1 MQKKWLNTISVTQS
15 KFNVSLAIFND
26 LSSNFCTTIF
36 LTFVVMVFTASQ
48 IAGILEGE
56 VEGNPEIAVHKLAKI
71 EEGEAGSLTFLANP
85 KYTPFIYTTK
95 ASITIVNKDF
105 NPEEKLATTLIKVDD
120 AYESFSKLL
129 EYYDQAK
136 NTKTGIEH
144 PTHIAE
150 SAVYG
155 EGFYLGAFAYVG
167 ENVVM
172 GKGVKIYPNAYI
184 GDNVTLAD
192 NVVIFAG
199 AKVYSETVIGN
210 NCVIQ
215 SGAIVGADGFG
226 FAPSKNGTFS
236 KIPQTGNVILEDD
249 VDVGAGTTIDRATMG
264 STILR
269 KGVKLDN
276 QIQIAHNVE
285 IGEHT
290 VIAAQTGIAGSTKI
304 GKHCMIGG
312 QVGIVGHITIG
323 DNVRIQA
330 QSGIGR
336 SVKDNEILQG
346 SPALNYGD
354 YNKSYVHFKNL
365 PKIVNQI
372 QELDKKTKSDGNR

>member
-1 MQKKWLNTISVTQS
+1 
-15 KFNVSLAIFND
+15 
-26 LSSNFCTTIF
+26 
-36 LTFVVMVFTASQ
+36 MVFTAGQ

-71 EEGEAGSLTFLANP
+71 EEGEKGSLTFLANP
-85 KYTPFIYTTK
+85 KYTSFIYTTK

-105 NPEEKLATTLIKVDD
+105 IPDHNIETTLIKVDD

-129 EYYDQAK
+129 EYYNQVK
-136 NTKTGIEH
+136 NIKVGIEN
-144 PTHIAE
+144 PVYISE
-150 SAVYG
+150 SATYG
-155 EGFYLGAFAYVG
+155 NDFYMGAFAYLG
-167 ENVVM
+167 NNVKI
-172 GKGVKIYPNAYI
+172 GNGVKVHPNVYI
-184 GDNVTLAD
+184 GDNVTIAD
-192 NVVIFAG
+192 NVVVLAG
-199 AKVYSETVIGN
+199 AKIHSESIIGN
-210 NCVIQ
+210 NCVIH
-215 SGAIVGADGFG
+215 SGAIIGADGFG
-226 FAPSKNGTFS
+226 FSPNKNGTFK

-249 VDVGAGTTIDRATMG
+249 VDVGAGTTIDRATLG

-290 VIAAQTGIAGSTKI
+290 VIAAQSGVAGSTKI
-304 GKHCMIGG
+304 GKRCMIGG

-336 SVKDNEILQG
+336 NVADGEVLQG
-346 SPALNYGD
+346 SPAINYGD

-365 PKIVNQI
+365 PKIVNTINQL
-372 QELDKKTKSDGNR
+372 EKKD